1 MRDFIFQELR
11 ECNRVIGQN
20 SDDAKRQVGEKNLL
34 EIVDKMCELSNTAR
48 TQGLLA
54 LEEELLSMEDIFN
67 GKYLKYIIMSILEG
81 SDPTLLEEL
90 NIARY
95 CSANLTG
102 YEALHYLVMFVGCGA
117 MQEGERPEVLEKKLW
132 AMIPEEVKEK
142 YHIKQDEEDSSKDLV
157 EQYCHGEIAVNSG
170 DEYYLQ
176 IKAADYVI
184 KSFDDGTLQRVLR
197 DVDNSELVIAMK
209 ALSGEARH
217 HVFNNLSRRLAEI
230 IAEDMEYMGT
240 VDMKSIASSTVCI
253 LRIIASLISM
263 NEIKCTDR
271 EALSLLE
278 EISDGTESI

>member
-11 ECNRVIGQN
+11 ECNRVIGEN
-20 SDDAKRQVGEKNLL
+20 SDDAQRQVGEKNLL
-34 EIVDKMCELSNTAR
+34 EIVDKMCELSNIAR
-48 TQGLLA
+48 KEGLLA
-54 LEEELLSMEDIFN
+54 LDEVLLAMDDIFN
-67 GKYLKYIIMSILEG
+67 GKYLKSMIMSILDG
-81 SDPTLLEEL
+81 CDPNLMEEL
-90 NIARY
+90 NIVRY

-102 YEALHYLVMFVGCGA
+102 YEALHYLVIFVGCGT
-117 MQEGERPEVLEKKLW
+117 MQEGESTEVLEKKLW

-142 YHIKQDEEDSSKDLV
+142 YHIKQDGEESNKDLV
-157 EQYCHGEIAVNSG
+157 EQYCHGEMAVNLG

-197 DVDNSELVIAMK
+197 DVNNGELAIAMK

-217 HVFNNLSRRLAEI
+217 HVFDNLSRQLAEM

-240 VDMKSIASSTVCI
+240 VEMKIIASSTVYI
-253 LRIIASLISM
+253 LRIIEKLISM
-263 NEIKCTDR
+263 DEIKCMDG
-271 EALSLLE
+271 EALSLLK